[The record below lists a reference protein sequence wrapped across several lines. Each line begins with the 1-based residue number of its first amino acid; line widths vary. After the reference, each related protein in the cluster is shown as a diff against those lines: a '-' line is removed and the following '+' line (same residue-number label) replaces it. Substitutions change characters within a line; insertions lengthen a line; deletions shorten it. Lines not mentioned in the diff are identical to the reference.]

1 MHEIQHPISFSLE
14 EIKLD
19 MYKYAKDFN
28 KDCIP
33 HINERNDIVDKI
45 HNYPRPPKAKRL
57 ATETDDNYNY

>member
-1 MHEIQHPISFSLE
+1 
-14 EIKLD
+14 

-57 ATETDDNYNY
+57 ATETEDNYNY